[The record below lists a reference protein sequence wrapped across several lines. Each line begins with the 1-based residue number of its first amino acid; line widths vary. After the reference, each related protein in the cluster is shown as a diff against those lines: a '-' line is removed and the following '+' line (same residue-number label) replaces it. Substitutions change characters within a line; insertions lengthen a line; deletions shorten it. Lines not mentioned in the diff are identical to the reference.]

1 MRTIYLLF
9 YLFTAVVTTWGQS
22 KKQEKIAPS
31 FLNQLLDNVDSTSRT
46 DSVLYKKTLKTYLK
60 NAKKAQ
66 SAAHIFNAFYFYAVY
81 ESEPKLMHQY
91 TDSLTHYAENTK
103 TPSNI
108 IKAYQTRSTVYYI
121 EKNYK
126 KSLEYELAALQLIDK
141 DNQAYEYHKTLYS
154 IGLTHFYL
162 QQYQEASDYFGMA
175 RIYFEGIGDYNHLR
189 GYMNSI
195 LYEALTASYLSN
207 YDYSNEL
214 LKTANVKLSKIK
226 ENGRAL
232 EKAYLDYVYGINLYH
247 LKNNKESIK
256 VLKGTL
262 EEITKNE
269 DYANEHNVYYYLG
282 LNYHVLDQKEEA
294 IDYFNRI
301 DRVFK
306 NKKYINLE
314 IKNAYNYLITYYK
327 ELKNEEKELYYTNQF
342 LNATIFLQNEY
353 KHLSTA
359 LHKQLDI
366 KHLEAEKKRL
376 ENSLRLKDLW
386 LEMAF
391 AGGGIIVIVFTVLLV
406 QNYRKKKEYLK
417 RYNKLA
423 ALRKN
428 SKSEEKIAS
437 AVPTA
442 VSIPVP
448 MKVEGETETDTATG
462 IVTETVNTPINEE
475 KESIKKTEKGFNAA
489 SIKTLDEILTHLD
502 HFENNLDF
510 LNSDISLNQ
519 LATLW
524 NTNRSYLSTLINK
537 YKGKGFTDYVN
548 QLRIEYLLKNLEE
561 DPNWKKY
568 KIAYLAELLG
578 FSSSRSFSNAF
589 LKATGISPS
598 FYIQKLQSEDEKD

>member
-1 MRTIYLLF
+1 MRNIYLLF
-9 YLFTAVVTTWGQS
+9 YFFTAVATAFGQS
-22 KKQEKIAPS
+22 YKQNSLSAES
-31 FLNQLLDNVDSTSRT
+31 FLQSLLENVNSISKT
-46 DSVLYKKTLKTYLK
+46 DTVLYKKQLK
-60 NAKKAQ
+60 NYLQEAKNAQ
-66 SAAHIFNAFYFYAVY
+66 DATHIFNAYYFYALY
-81 ESEPKLMHQY
+81 ESDPKIMHSY
-91 TDSLTHYAENTK
+91 TDSLMLYATK
-103 TPSNI
+103 TQNTLNT
-108 IKAYQTRSTVYYI
+108 IKAHQTRSTVYYI

-126 KSLEYELAALQLIDK
+126 KSLEHELAALQLIDK
-141 DNQAYEYHKTLYS
+141 EQHAYEYHKTLYS

-162 QQYQEASDYFGMA
+162 QQYEDASDYFSIA
-175 RIYFEGIGDYNHLR
+175 RSYFENAPDYNHLR
-189 GYMNSI
+189 GYLNSI
-195 LYEALTASYLSN
+195 RYEALTASYLVN
-207 YDYSNEL
+207 YIYSNEL
-214 LKTANVKLSKIK
+214 LKSADKKLPKIK
-226 ENGRAL
+226 EEGRAL

-247 LKNNKESIK
+247 LKNNNESIK
-256 VLKGTL
+256 ILKGTL
-262 EEITKNE
+262 EKITKNE

-282 LNYHVLDQKEEA
+282 LNYHALDQKEEA

-391 AGGGIIVIVFTVLLV
+391 AGGGIIVIVFTVLLI

-417 RYNKLA
+417 RYNELA

-448 MKVEGETETDTATG
+448 MKVEEETDTATG
-462 IVTETVNTPINEE
+462 KVTETVNTPINEE

>member
-1 MRTIYLLF
+1 MRNIYLLLH
-9 YLFTAVVTTWGQS
+9 LFATVATALAQS
-22 KKQEKIAPS
+22 QKQNVHTES
-31 FLNQLLDNVDSTSRT
+31 FLNNLLENVNSVYKT
-46 DSVLYKKTLKTYLK
+46 DTVLYKNTLNNYLQK
-60 NAKKAQ
+60 AKKAQ
-66 SAAHIFNAFYFYAVY
+66 HTTHIFNAYCIYALY
-81 ESEPKLMHQY
+81 ESEPKVMHNY
-91 TDSLTHYAENTK
+91 TDSLMRYAAK
-103 TPSNI
+103 TQSTLNI

-141 DNQAYEYHKTLYS
+141 DKHAYEYHKTLYS

-162 QQYQEASDYFGMA
+162 QQYQEASEYFGMA
-175 RIYFEGIGDYNHLR
+175 RTYFENIGDYNHLR

-195 LYEALTASYLSN
+195 RYEALTASYLGN

-214 LKTANVKLSKIK
+214 LKTANEKLSKIK
-226 ENGRAL
+226 AEGRAF

-247 LKNNKESIK
+247 LKKNNQSIE

-262 EEITKNE
+262 EEIKNNE

-294 IDYFNRI
+294 IGYFNRI
-301 DRVFK
+301 DHVFK
-306 NKKYINLE
+306 TEKYINLE
-314 IKNAYNYLITYYK
+314 IKNAYNFLISYYK
-327 ELKNEEKELYYTNQF
+327 ELKNEEKELYYTNQS
-342 LNATIFLQNEY
+342 LKATVFLQNEY
-353 KHLSTA
+353 KYLSTT

-376 ENSLRLKDLW
+376 ENSLRVKDLW
-386 LEMAF
+386 LEIAF
-391 AGGGIIVIVFTVLLV
+391 GGGSMILIALTILLI
-406 QNYRKKKEYLK
+406 QNHRKKKEYLK
-417 RYNKLA
+417 RYNELVA
-423 ALRKN
+423 IRKN
-428 SKSEEKIAS
+428 LKTEEKVLEVLPA
-437 AVPTA
+437 AETLYL
-442 VSIPVP
+442 PVANR
-448 MKVEGETETDTATG
+448 TETDP
-462 IVTETVNTPINEE
+462 ITVSSDEE
-475 KESIKKTEKGFNAA
+475 KTSFKKTEKGFNAA

-510 LNSDISLNQ
+510 LNSDINLNQ

-524 NTNRSYLSTLINK
+524 HTNRSYLSTLINQ

-568 KIAYLAELLG
+568 KIAHLAELLG

-598 FYIQKLQSEDEKD
+598 FYIQKLQSEDENN

>member
-1 MRTIYLLF
+1 MRNIYLLF
-9 YLFTAVVTTWGQS
+9 HLFSTVLTALGQTQKQDRSADFYLNNLF
-22 KKQEKIAPS
+22 EKV
-31 FLNQLLDNVDSTSRT
+31 NSTSKT
-46 DSVLYKKTLKTYLK
+46 DTVLYKNTVNNYLK
-60 NAKKAQ
+60 KAKKAHQ
-66 SAAHIFNAFYFYAVY
+66 ATHIFNAYYFYAVY
-81 ESEPKLMHQY
+81 ESDPKEMHLY
-91 TDSLTHYAENTK
+91 TDSLTQYARKTK
-103 TPSNI
+103 KTLNI
-108 IKAYQTRSTVYYI
+108 IKAYQARSTIYYI

-141 DNQAYEYHKTLYS
+141 DNQGYEYHKTLYG

-175 RIYFEGIGDYNHLR
+175 RTYFEGTGDYNHLR

-195 LYEALTASYLSN
+195 LYEALTASYLGN

-214 LKTANVKLSKIK
+214 LKTANEKLSKIK
-226 ENGRAL
+226 AEGRAL

-247 LKNNKESIK
+247 LKKNNQSIE

-262 EEITKNE
+262 EEIKNNE

-282 LNYHVLDQKEEA
+282 LNYHVLGQKEEA
-294 IDYFNRI
+294 IGYFNRI
-301 DRVFK
+301 DKVFK
-306 NKKYINLE
+306 TEKYINLE
-314 IKNAYNYLITYYK
+314 IKNAYNFLISYYK
-327 ELKNEEKELYYTNQF
+327 ELKNEEKELYYTNQS
-342 LNATIFLQNEY
+342 LNATVYLQSEY

-376 ENSLRLKDLW
+376 EHSLRVKDLW

-391 AGGGIIVIVFTVLLV
+391 GGGSMILIALTILLI
-406 QNYRKKKEYLK
+406 QNHRKKKEYLK
-417 RYNKLA
+417 RYNELA

-428 SKSEEKIAS
+428 LKTEEKILEVFS
-437 AVPTA
+437 APETLYL
-442 VSIPVP
+442 PV
-448 MKVEGETETDTATG
+448 A
-462 IVTETVNTPINEE
+462 NTPKAETASSNED
-475 KESIKKTEKGFNAA
+475 KTSVKKTEKGFNAA

-510 LNSDISLNQ
+510 LNSDINLNQ

-524 NTNRSYLSTLINK
+524 HTNRSYLSTLINQ

-568 KIAYLAELLG
+568 KIAHLAELLG

-598 FYIQKLQSEDEKD
+598 FYIQKLQSEDENN

>member
-1 MRTIYLLF
+1 MRNIYLLF
-9 YLFTAVVTTWGQS
+9 YLFTCVATALGQS
-22 KKQEKIAPS
+22 QKQDRSADS
-31 FLNQLLDNVDSTSRT
+31 FLNNLLENVNSVSKT
-46 DSVLYKKTLKTYLK
+46 DTVLYKSTLNNYLK
-60 NAKKAQ
+60 NAKKVHQAT
-66 SAAHIFNAFYFYAVY
+66 HIFNAYRFYALY
-81 ESEPKLMHQY
+81 ESDPKDMHLY
-91 TDSLTHYAENTK
+91 TDSLTQYARKTK
-103 TPSNI
+103 KALNI

-126 KSLEYELAALQLIDK
+126 KSLEYELAALQLIDR

-175 RIYFEGIGDYNHLR
+175 RIYFESIDDYNHLR

-195 LYEALTASYLSN
+195 LYEALTASYLGN
-207 YDYSNEL
+207 YDYSNQL
-214 LKTANVKLSKIK
+214 LKTANENLSKIK
-226 ENGRAL
+226 ADGRAL

-247 LKNNKESIK
+247 LKKNNQSIE

-262 EEITKNE
+262 KEINKNE

-282 LNYHVLDQKEEA
+282 LNYHVLGQKEEA
-294 IDYFNRI
+294 IGYFNRI
-301 DRVFK
+301 DRIFK
-306 NKKYINLE
+306 TRKYTNLE
-314 IKNAYNYLITYYK
+314 IKNAYNFLITYYK
-327 ELKNEEKELYYTNQF
+327 ELKNEEKELYFTNQL
-342 LNATIFLQNEY
+342 LNATLFLQNEY

-376 ENSLRLKDLW
+376 ENSLRVKDLW
-386 LEMAF
+386 LETAF
-391 AGGGIIVIVFTVLLV
+391 VGGGIVLIALLVLLI
-406 QNYRKKKEYLK
+406 QNHRKKKEYLK
-417 RYNKLA
+417 RYNELSV
-423 ALRKN
+423 LRKN
-428 SKSEEKIAS
+428 QKGEDKILEVSTPSATTYL
-437 AVPTA
+437 AVPNA
-442 VSIPVP
+442 I
-448 MKVEGETETDTATG
+448 ETET
-462 IVTETVNTPINEE
+462 ISVSSNEE
-475 KESIKKTEKGFNAA
+475 KASLKKTEKGFNAA

-510 LNSDISLNQ
+510 LNSDINLNQ
-519 LATLW
+519 LAALW
-524 NTNRSYLSTLINK
+524 NTNRSYLSTLINQ

-598 FYIQKLQSEDEKD
+598 FYIQKLQSEGENN